1 MQTSGKHTTRQLR
14 EFRVSFLECADEVKD
29 ANPAEVRR
37 KLLQKIPPFMKSWVI
52 EAEAKKDERTPT
64 VQLVAIPGMSEQNVS
79 DSVKL
84 LIKVAPKKFTFREMG
99 FTSWYLVTPCMQ
111 GWRSHCTK
119 EKLTIARTPSKCHG

>member
-1 MQTSGKHTTRQLR
+1 MGRGGDAKLRKKWGEVRMQTSGKHTTRQLR

-64 VQLVAIPGMSEQNVS
+64 VQLVAIPGMSEKNVS

-84 LIKVAPKKFTFREMG
+84 LIKVAPKKSSHFRKWG
-99 FTSWYLVTPCMQ
+99 LQVGVW
-111 GWRSHCTK
+111 
-119 EKLTIARTPSKCHG
+119 